1 MPTRLNTRMR
11 RRNSALVSLAIAAAV
26 GCLGGGDRASA
37 SASAS
42 LPPPATT
49 AGRRSSARRR
59 RRRPT
64 SSTPIVRRTPW
75 SVVARGGGLSSDLLD
90 GAADDVVAA
99 RSPPSPAGDARTWR
113 APPPPPRGGAST
125 TTAAAAAGGAF
136 EEVICRTDALGSRF
150 CLFPIA
156 YPDLWS
162 MYKQHV
168 ASFWTADEIDLSAD
182 LDHWHNKLSPDD
194 RHFVS
199 MVLAFFAGADGIVM
213 ENLAE
218 RFCREVTV
226 PEARCFYGFQMAM
239 ESIHQETYSL
249 LIDTYISD
257 PKERGRLFS
266 AHATIPSVERKAS
279 WAQKYIGS
287 DATFAERLVAF
298 ATVEGIFFSGSF
310 CAIFWLKK
318 RGLMPGLT
326 FSNELISR
334 DEGLHCS
341 FACQLYEK
349 LERKLTQGEINRLIG
364 EAVDVEKS
372 FICDALP
379 VSLIGMNSSLMGQ
392 YVEFVADRML
402 TDLGYDPLYGS
413 KNPFD
418 WMDLISLE
426 GKTNFFEKRVAEY
439 QKSGVMANLEGNG
452 GAAGST
458 SAGHLDFDADF

>member
-1 MPTRLNTRMR
+1 MPIRK
-11 RRNSALVSLAIAAAV
+11 
-26 GCLGGGDRASA
+26 
-37 SASAS
+37 
-42 LPPPATT
+42 
-49 AGRRSSARRR
+49 
-59 RRRPT
+59 
-64 SSTPIVRRTPW
+64 TPW
-75 SVVARGGGLSSDLLD
+75 ILY
-90 GAADDVVAA
+90 
-99 RSPPSPAGDARTWR
+99 
-113 APPPPPRGGAST
+113 PRGGDLSVSQDANCDDEY
-125 TTAAAAAGGAF
+125 
-136 EEVICRTDALGSRF
+136 EEVICRTDDAGSRF

-182 LDHWHNKLSPDD
+182 LDHWHNRLSSDD

-287 DATFAERLVAF
+287 NATFAERLVAF

-349 LERKLTQGEINRLIG
+349 LERKLTQGEINKLIG

-402 TDLGYDPLYGS
+402 TDLGYEPLYGS

-452 GAAGST
+452 GGAGT
-458 SAGHLDFDADF
+458 MSACNLDFDTEF